1 MQQYILIEKLK
12 KYISENDK
20 IIQKLHF
27 IIMYYND
34 ILLVLKSNTSD
45 QKKQNCL
52 KNIKHKY
59 QSSFNCLKNKFNLI
73 SLAEIQINYK
83 SENLYQKCYDNKKKL
98 QTSLLKIQ
106 MQNTFFYDLIRT
118 LEEDENTE
126 YFIAD
131 EIITPEIQEN
141 IQFNYNNEKL
151 SEESFY
157 EMTCIVNGILNENL
171 IKVISHLNYLNRH
184 ITDGSNMENKIQ
196 IKLAVEEIEKIK
208 QKISLIKQQLDVFK
222 SFEK

>member
-1 MQQYILIEKLK
+1 
-12 KYISENDK
+12 
-20 IIQKLHF
+20 
-27 IIMYYND
+27 MYYND

-59 QSSFNCLKNKFNLI
+59 QSSFDYLENKFNLI
-73 SLAEIQINYK
+73 SLAKIQMNYK
-83 SENLYQKCYDNKKKL
+83 SENLYQKCHDNKKKL

-118 LEEDENTE
+118 LEDDENTE

-131 EIITPEIQEN
+131 EIITPEIQEDT
-141 IQFNYNNEKL
+141 QFNYNKEKL
-151 SEESFY
+151 SEKSFY
-157 EMTCIVNGILNENL
+157 EITCIVNGILNENL
-171 IKVISHLNYLNRH
+171 IKTISHLNYLNRH

-208 QKISLIKQQLDVFK
+208 QKISLIKQQLNVFK
-222 SFEK
+222 NFEK

>member
-59 QSSFNCLKNKFNLI
+59 QSSFDYLENKFNLI
-73 SLAEIQINYK
+73 SLAGIQMNYK
-83 SENLYQKCYDNKKKL
+83 SENLYQKCHDNKKSCKL
-98 QTSLLKIQ
+98 V
-106 MQNTFFYDLIRT
+106 Y
-118 LEEDENTE
+118 
-126 YFIAD
+126 
-131 EIITPEIQEN
+131 
-141 IQFNYNNEKL
+141 
-151 SEESFY
+151 
-157 EMTCIVNGILNENL
+157 
-171 IKVISHLNYLNRH
+171 
-184 ITDGSNMENKIQ
+184 
-196 IKLAVEEIEKIK
+196 
-208 QKISLIKQQLDVFK
+208 
-222 SFEK
+222 

>member
-12 KYISENDK
+12 KYISENDN

-45 QKKQNCL
+45 QKIQNCL

-59 QSSFNCLKNKFNLI
+59 QSSFDYLKNKFNLI
-73 SLAEIQINYK
+73 SLAEIQMNYK
-83 SENLYQKCYDNKKKL
+83 SENLYQKCHDNKKKL

-131 EIITPEIQEN
+131 EIITPEIREDT
-141 IQFNYNNEKL
+141 QFNYNKEKL
-151 SEESFY
+151 SEKSFH
-157 EMTCIVNGILNENL
+157 EMICIVNEILNENL
-171 IKVISHLNYLNRH
+171 IKAISHLNYLNRH

-208 QKISLIKQQLDVFK
+208 QKISLIKQQLNVFK
-222 SFEK
+222 TFEI

>member
-12 KYISENDK
+12 KYISDNDK

-52 KNIKHKY
+52 KNIKYKY
-59 QSSFNCLKNKFNLI
+59 QSSFDYLENKFNLI
-73 SLAEIQINYK
+73 SLAEIQMNYK
-83 SENLYQKCYDNKKKL
+83 SENLYQKCHDNKKKL

-118 LEEDENTE
+118 LEDDENTE

-131 EIITPEIQEN
+131 EIITPEIQEDT
-141 IQFNYNNEKL
+141 QFNYNKEKL
-151 SEESFY
+151 SEKSFY
-157 EMTCIVNGILNENL
+157 EITCIVNGILNENL
-171 IKVISHLNYLNRH
+171 IKTISHLNYLNRH

-208 QKISLIKQQLDVFK
+208 QKISLIKQQLNVFK
-222 SFEK
+222 NFEK

>member
-12 KYISENDK
+12 KYISENDN

-59 QSSFNCLKNKFNLI
+59 QSSFDYLENRINLI
-73 SLAEIQINYK
+73 ALAEIQMNYK
-83 SENLYQKCYDNKKKL
+83 SENLYQKCHDNKKKL

-131 EIITPEIQEN
+131 EIITPEIREDT
-141 IQFNYNNEKL
+141 QFNYNKEKL
-151 SEESFY
+151 SEKSFH
-157 EMTCIVNGILNENL
+157 EMICIVNEILNENL
-171 IKVISHLNYLNRH
+171 IKAISHLNYLNRH

-208 QKISLIKQQLDVFK
+208 QKISLIKQQLNVFK
-222 SFEK
+222 TFEI

>member
-1 MQQYILIEKLK
+1 
-12 KYISENDK
+12 
-20 IIQKLHF
+20 
-27 IIMYYND
+27 MYYND

-59 QSSFNCLKNKFNLI
+59 QSSFDYLENKFNLI
-73 SLAEIQINYK
+73 SLAEIQMNYK
-83 SENLYQKCYDNKKKL
+83 SENLYQKCHDNKKKL

-118 LEEDENTE
+118 LEDDENTE

-131 EIITPEIQEN
+131 EIITPEIQEDT
-141 IQFNYNNEKL
+141 QFNYNKEKL
-151 SEESFY
+151 SEKSFY
-157 EMTCIVNGILNENL
+157 EITCIVNGILNENL
-171 IKVISHLNYLNRH
+171 IKTISHLNYLNRH

-208 QKISLIKQQLDVFK
+208 QKISLIKQQLNVFK
-222 SFEK
+222 NFEK

>member
-1 MQQYILIEKLK
+1 
-12 KYISENDK
+12 
-20 IIQKLHF
+20 
-27 IIMYYND
+27 MYYNN

-59 QSSFNCLKNKFNLI
+59 QSSFDYLENIFNLI
-73 SLAEIQINYK
+73 SLAEIQMNYK
-83 SENLYQKCYDNKKKL
+83 SENLYQECHDNKKKL

-118 LEEDENTE
+118 LEENENIE

-131 EIITPEIQEN
+131 EIITPEIQEDT
-141 IQFNYNNEKL
+141 QFNYNKEKL
-151 SEESFY
+151 SEKSFH
-157 EMTCIVNGILNENL
+157 EMICIINEILNENL
-171 IKVISHLNYLNRH
+171 IKAISHLNYLNRH

-208 QKISLIKQQLDVFK
+208 QKISLIKQQLNVFK
-222 SFEK
+222 TFEI

>member
-12 KYISENDK
+12 KYISENDN

-131 EIITPEIQEN
+131 EIITPEIQEDT
-141 IQFNYNNEKL
+141 QFNYNKEKL
-151 SEESFY
+151 SEKSFY

-171 IKVISHLNYLNRH
+171 IKAISHLNYLNRH

-208 QKISLIKQQLDVFK
+208 QKISLIKQQLNVFK
-222 SFEK
+222 NFEK

>member
-52 KNIKHKY
+52 KNIKYKY
-59 QSSFNCLKNKFNLI
+59 QSSFDYLKNKFNLI
-73 SLAEIQINYK
+73 SLAEIQMNYK
-83 SENLYQKCYDNKKKL
+83 SENLYHKCHDNKKKL

-118 LEEDENTE
+118 LEDDENTE

-131 EIITPEIQEN
+131 EIITPEIQEDT
-141 IQFNYNNEKL
+141 QFNYNKEKL
-151 SEESFY
+151 SEKSFY

-171 IKVISHLNYLNRH
+171 IKAISHLNYLNRH

-208 QKISLIKQQLDVFK
+208 QKISLIKQQLNVFK
-222 SFEK
+222 NFEK

>member
-12 KYISENDK
+12 KYISENDN

-59 QSSFNCLKNKFNLI
+59 QSSFDYLENKFNLI
-73 SLAEIQINYK
+73 SLVEIQMNYK
-83 SENLYQKCYDNKKKL
+83 SENLYQKCHDNKKKL

-131 EIITPEIQEN
+131 EIITPEIREDT
-141 IQFNYNNEKL
+141 QFNYNKEKL
-151 SEESFY
+151 SEKSFH
-157 EMTCIVNGILNENL
+157 EMICIVNEILNENL
-171 IKVISHLNYLNRH
+171 IKAISHLNYLNRH

-208 QKISLIKQQLDVFK
+208 QKISLIKQQLNVFK
-222 SFEK
+222 TFEI

>member
-12 KYISENDK
+12 KSISENDN

-59 QSSFNCLKNKFNLI
+59 KSSFDYLKNKFNLI
-73 SLAEIQINYK
+73 SLAEIQMNYK
-83 SENLYQKCYDNKKKL
+83 SENLYQKCHDNKKKL

-131 EIITPEIQEN
+131 EIITPEIREDT
-141 IQFNYNNEKL
+141 QFNYNKEKL
-151 SEESFY
+151 SEKSFH
-157 EMTCIVNGILNENL
+157 EMICIINEILNENL
-171 IKVISHLNYLNRH
+171 IKAISHLNYLNRH

-208 QKISLIKQQLDVFK
+208 QKISLIKQQLNVFK
-222 SFEK
+222 TFEI